1 MRIGDDRPINITVK
15 MRTKPMD
22 KHTLWMI
29 IGCGVPL
36 LLLFFAPLLGLSSSI
51 TIFLF
56 VVAMFACHILM
67 IGHHRK
73 GSEHQDHKH

>member
-1 MRIGDDRPINITVK
+1 
-15 MRTKPMD
+15 MD

>member
-1 MRIGDDRPINITVK
+1 MS
-15 MRTKPMD
+15 

-36 LLLFFAPLLGLSSSI
+36 LLLFFAPMLGLSSNI

-67 IGHHRK
+67 IGHHRR
-73 GSEHQDHKH
+73 GSKHQDHQH

>member
-1 MRIGDDRPINITVK
+1 MS
-15 MRTKPMD
+15 

-36 LLLFFAPLLGLSSSI
+36 LLLFFAPLLGLSSSL
-51 TIFLF
+51 TFFLF
-56 VVAMFACHILM
+56 VAAMFACHILM

-73 GSEHQDHKH
+73 GSGHQHHQY